1 MALLT
6 NLNGVIAP
14 TAAVSILD
22 RGFLY
27 GDSVYEVVRTFR
39 GNLFGLQEHLDRLR
53 QSAAYLYMEVPWSD
67 AEVQAEVERTLQAA
81 TWLESYVR
89 IVVSRGTETTISLQP
104 SAELQPNLL
113 IVISEISPTPTL
125 SEQGVHLLIG
135 QRRRTDQ
142 RALSPAAKTG
152 NYLNNILAL
161 LEAQQQ
167 GADDAL
173 LLNTEGQVTEATTSN
188 LWIVKAGVVYT
199 PPVEVGLLKG
209 ITRHFLLQIMAQ
221 HQIPCQETVLMPA
234 DLETAEEAFLSSSV
248 RLIMPVRQMGQR
260 QLPPCPGEIT
270 RFLWDQ
276 FLILMEQEAPT
287 VAVVS

>member
-53 QSAAYLYMEVPWSD
+53 QSAEYLYMGVPWSD
-67 AEVQAEVERTLQAA
+67 ADIQAEVERTLKAA
-81 TWLESYVR
+81 SWVESYVR

-113 IVISEISPTPTL
+113 IVISEISPVPTL
-125 SEQGVHLLIG
+125 SEQGIHLLIG
-135 QRRRTDQ
+135 QRRRNDQ

-173 LLNTEGQVTEATTSN
+173 LLNTEGQVTEATT
-188 LWIVKAGVVYT
+188 
-199 PPVEVGLLKG
+199 
-209 ITRHFLLQIMAQ
+209 
-221 HQIPCQETVLMPA
+221 
-234 DLETAEEAFLSSSV
+234 
-248 RLIMPVRQMGQR
+248 
-260 QLPPCPGEIT
+260 
-270 RFLWDQ
+270 
-276 FLILMEQEAPT
+276 
-287 VAVVS
+287 